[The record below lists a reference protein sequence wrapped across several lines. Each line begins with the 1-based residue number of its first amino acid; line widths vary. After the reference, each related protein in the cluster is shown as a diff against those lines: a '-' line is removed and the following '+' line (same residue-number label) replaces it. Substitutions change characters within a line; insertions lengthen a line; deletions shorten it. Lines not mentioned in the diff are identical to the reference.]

1 MGTAKFR
8 ILIGPTTSQAFNIRR
23 IVLIDLEKAGK
34 GTYRRKFRRMF
45 RERL

>member
-1 MGTAKFR
+1 VGTAKFK
-8 ILIGPTTSQAFNIRR
+8 ILRGPATSHAFNIRR